1 MMVRSVAFF
10 CFVLVQC
17 FIQKVSYCQETAVSA
32 DEGKAL
38 KNARSVY
45 ERSLGE
51 QSGIYRG
58 PGYIGYP
65 YPTTNGHPFFET
77 PDQTIGT
84 IYYDGMLY
92 KDIPIWYDLVKDQ
105 VIVLHTDGL
114 SKISL
119 HNEKI
124 DYFSL
129 YNHLFIHIK
138 KDTSNTSFLSAGFY
152 DRVYQGK
159 TEVLVKRSKGSL
171 KDATTQGIFIKILKQ
186 KNDFY
191 IKKGEKYYPVESAGS
206 VLKALGSKQK
216 EIQEFLKKSN
226 IKFRK
231 DPENTIIRMVRY
243 YDQLTELK

>member
-1 MMVRSVAFF
+1 MMFRSVAFF

-58 PGYIGYP
+58 PGYIGHP

-138 KDTSNTSFLSAGFY
+138 KDTSNTFSLSAGFY

-206 VLKALGSKQK
+206 VLKALRSKQK

>member
-1 MMVRSVAFF
+1 MMFRSVAFF

-58 PGYIGYP
+58 PGYIGHP

-226 IKFRK
+226 VKFRK
-231 DPENTIIRMVRY
+231 DPENAIVRMVGY
-243 YDQLTELK
+243 YDLLTELK

>member
-1 MMVRSVAFF
+1 MMFRSVAFF

-58 PGYIGYP
+58 PGYIGHP

-159 TEVLVKRSKGSL
+159 TEVLVMRSKGSL

-226 IKFRK
+226 VKFRK
-231 DPENTIIRMVRY
+231 DPENAIVRMVGY
-243 YDQLTELK
+243 YDLLTELK